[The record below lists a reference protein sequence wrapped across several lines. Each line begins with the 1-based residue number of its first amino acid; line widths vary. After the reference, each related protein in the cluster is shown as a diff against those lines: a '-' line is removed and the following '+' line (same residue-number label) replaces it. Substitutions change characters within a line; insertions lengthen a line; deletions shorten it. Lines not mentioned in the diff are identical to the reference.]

1 MGYDGKFS
9 KIRVSDIKCRNK
21 SEFSKFKRSKRNVYF
36 VLIFESL
43 ILKNCFEFRISCF
56 GIIFFVANID
66 ELRNERLKKL
76 KNLRSAGI
84 WPYPG
89 ETKRTH
95 AIGAALSDWKNLE
108 DAQKEIIVA
117 GRLRSMRGHGGML
130 FGDIQDGTG
139 KIQILLKKDGLGEK
153 SYQFFA
159 DNFDVGDFVQIRGT
173 ALTTKRGE
181 KTVLAVDYKMLA
193 KALRPLPDKWH
204 GLQDTEERYRKR
216 YLDLIFNEDVR
227 KKFVIRTEIVRA
239 IRNFLDEHGFMEV
252 ETPILQTI
260 YGGATAK
267 PFKTYFNAYDMDVF
281 LRIAPELFLKKL
293 LVGGFEKVYE
303 IARNFRNEGVDKQH
317 NPDFTMLEFYWAWSD
332 YRQLMKFTEEMMAY
346 ILQKVLGTAKIT
358 YQGNEIDFAAPWP
371 RVEYLDLLKKEAK
384 IDYQAS
390 SREGLAVKAKELG
403 VEIDKN
409 AGKAEIAD
417 EIYKKYCRPK
427 IIPPTFL
434 IHYPKESKPL
444 AKSVEPDGPI
454 AANFQLL
461 VNGFEIVNAFSEQ
474 NDPIEQAARLKEQE
488 ELFKQGFQEAQRTD
502 TDFIEALEYGMPP
515 CAGLGMG
522 IDRLAALLTDSNA
535 LREIIL
541 FPLMKPK
548 N

>member
-1 MGYDGKFS
+1 MGYNGKFS
-9 KIRVSDIKCRNK
+9 KIRISDIKCRNK

-66 ELRNERLKKL
+66 ELRNERLRKL
-76 KNLRSAGI
+76 KNLQSAGI

-346 ILQKVLGTAKIT
+346 VLQKVLGTAKIT

-384 IDYQAS
+384 IDYRAS

-454 AANFQLL
+454 VANFQLL

>member
-66 ELRNERLKKL
+66 ELRNERLRKL
-76 KNLRSAGI
+76 KNLQSAGI

-384 IDYQAS
+384 IDYRAS

-461 VNGFEIVNAFSEQ
+461 VNGFEVINAFSEQ

>member
-1 MGYDGKFS
+1 MLGAW
-9 KIRVSDIKCRNK
+9 NL
-21 SEFSKFKRSKRNVYF
+21 NF
-36 VLIFESL
+36 VM
-43 ILKNCFEFRISCF
+43 
-56 GIIFFVANID
+56 ANID
-66 ELRNERLKKL
+66 ELRNERLRKL
-76 KNLRSAGI
+76 KNLQSAGI

-384 IDYQAS
+384 IDYRAS

>member
-1 MGYDGKFS
+1 
-9 KIRVSDIKCRNK
+9 
-21 SEFSKFKRSKRNVYF
+21 VYF

-108 DAQKEIIVA
+108 DTQKEIIVA
-117 GRLRSMRGHGGML
+117 GRLMSIRGHGGMI
-130 FGDIQDGTG
+130 FVDVKDESG
-139 KIQILLKKDGLGEK
+139 KIQALLKKDGLGEK
-153 SYQFFA
+153 SYQFFV
-159 DNFDVGDFVQIRGT
+159 DNFDIGDFVQIRGT

-181 KTVLAVDYKMLA
+181 KTVLAVDCKMLV

-204 GLQDTEERYRKR
+204 GLQDTEERYRRR

-239 IRNFLDEHGFMEV
+239 IRNFLDERGFMEV

-384 IDYQAS
+384 VDYQAS
-390 SREGLAVKAKELG
+390 SREGLAAKAKELG

-444 AKSVEPDGPI
+444 AKTVAPDGPI

-548 N
+548 

>member
-384 IDYQAS
+384 IDYRAS

>member
-1 MGYDGKFS
+1 MGYNGKFS
-9 KIRVSDIKCRNK
+9 KIRISDIKCRNK

-95 AIGAALSDWKNLE
+95 AIGAALLDWKKLE
-108 DAQKEIIVA
+108 DTQKEIIVA
-117 GRLRSMRGHGGML
+117 GRLMSIRGHGGMI
-130 FGDIQDGTG
+130 FVDVKDESG
-139 KIQILLKKDGLGEK
+139 KIQALLKKDGLGEK
-153 SYQFFA
+153 SHQFFV
-159 DNFDVGDFVQIRGT
+159 DNFDIGDFVQIRGT

-181 KTVLAVDYKMLA
+181 KTVLAVDCKMMA

-204 GLQDTEERYRKR
+204 GLQDTEERYRRR

-227 KKFVIRTEIVRA
+227 KKFVIRTEIVKA
-239 IRNFLDEHGFMEV
+239 IRNFLNERGFMEV

-346 ILQKVLGTAKIT
+346 VLEKVLGTAKIT

-384 IDYQAS
+384 VDYQAS
-390 SREGLAVKAKELG
+390 SREGLAAKAKELG

-444 AKSVEPDGPI
+444 AKTVAPDGPI

>member
-1 MGYDGKFS
+1 MGYNGKFS
-9 KIRVSDIKCRNK
+9 KIRISDIKCRNK

-66 ELRNERLKKL
+66 ELRNERLRKL
-76 KNLRSAGI
+76 KNLQSAGI

-346 ILQKVLGTAKIT
+346 VLQKVLGTAKIT

-384 IDYQAS
+384 IDYRAS

>member
-1 MGYDGKFS
+1 MGYNGKFS
-9 KIRVSDIKCRNK
+9 KIRISDIKCRNK

-66 ELRNERLKKL
+66 ELRNERLRKL
-76 KNLRSAGI
+76 KNLQSAGI

-239 IRNFLDEHGFMEV
+239 IRNFLDERGFMEV

-384 IDYQAS
+384 IDYRAS

-461 VNGFEIVNAFSEQ
+461 VNGFEVINAFSEQ

>member
-1 MGYDGKFS
+1 MGYNGKFS
-9 KIRVSDIKCRNK
+9 KIRISDIKCRNK

-66 ELRNERLKKL
+66 ELRNERLRKL
-76 KNLRSAGI
+76 KNLQSAGI

-384 IDYQAS
+384 IDYRAS

>member
-1 MGYDGKFS
+1 M
-9 KIRVSDIKCRNK
+9 
-21 SEFSKFKRSKRNVYF
+21 
-36 VLIFESL
+36 
-43 ILKNCFEFRISCF
+43 
-56 GIIFFVANID
+56 
-66 ELRNERLKKL
+66 
-76 KNLRSAGI
+76 KNLQSAGI

-95 AIGAALSDWKNLE
+95 AIGAALLDWKKLE
-108 DAQKEIIVA
+108 DTQNEVIIA
-117 GRLRSMRGHGGML
+117 GRLMSIREHGGMI
-130 FGDIQDGTG
+130 FIDVKDESG
-139 KIQILLKKDGLGEK
+139 KIQALLKKDGLGEK
-153 SYQFFA
+153 SYQFFI
-159 DNFDVGDFVQIRGT
+159 DNFDIGDFVQIRGT

-181 KTVLAVDYKMLA
+181 KTVLAADCKMMA

-204 GLQDTEERYRKR
+204 GLQDTEERYRRR
-216 YLDLIFNEDVR
+216 YLDLIFNEDVK
-227 KKFVIRTEIVRA
+227 KKFIIRTEIIKA
-239 IRNFLDEHGFMEV
+239 IRNFLDERGFMEV

-332 YRQLMKFTEEMMAY
+332 YKRLMKVTEEMMAY

-384 IDYQAS
+384 VDYWAS
-390 SREGLAVKAKELG
+390 NRDGLAAKAKELG

-409 AGKAEIAD
+409 AGKPEIAD

-427 IIPPTFL
+427 IVQPTFL

-444 AKSVEPDGPI
+444 AKTVAPGGPI
-454 AANFQLL
+454 AANFQLI

-541 FPLMKPK
+541 FPIMKPRTEPK
-548 N
+548 SVDLNSRKELNEIENVKIKDQNDK

>member
-384 IDYQAS
+384 IDYRAS

-461 VNGFEIVNAFSEQ
+461 VNGFEVINAFSEQ

>member
-1 MGYDGKFS
+1 MGYNGKFS
-9 KIRVSDIKCRNK
+9 KIRISDIKCRNK

-66 ELRNERLKKL
+66 ELRNERLRKL
-76 KNLRSAGI
+76 KNLQSAGI

-95 AIGAALSDWKNLE
+95 AIGAALSDWKKLE

-239 IRNFLDEHGFMEV
+239 IRNFLDERGFMEV

-384 IDYQAS
+384 IDYRAS

>member
-1 MGYDGKFS
+1 MGYNGKFS
-9 KIRVSDIKCRNK
+9 KIRISDIKCRNK

-66 ELRNERLKKL
+66 ELRNERLRKL
-76 KNLRSAGI
+76 KNLQSAGI

-384 IDYQAS
+384 IDYRAS

-461 VNGFEIVNAFSEQ
+461 VNGFEVINAFSEQ

>member
-384 IDYQAS
+384 IDYRAS

-454 AANFQLL
+454 VANFQLL

>member
-1 MGYDGKFS
+1 MGYNGKFS
-9 KIRVSDIKCRNK
+9 KIRISDIKCRNK

-66 ELRNERLKKL
+66 ELRNERLRKL
-76 KNLRSAGI
+76 KNLQSAGI

-454 AANFQLL
+454 VANFQLL

-548 N
+548 

>member
-1 MGYDGKFS
+1 M
-9 KIRVSDIKCRNK
+9 
-21 SEFSKFKRSKRNVYF
+21 
-36 VLIFESL
+36 
-43 ILKNCFEFRISCF
+43 
-56 GIIFFVANID
+56 
-66 ELRNERLKKL
+66 
-76 KNLRSAGI
+76 KNLQSAGI

-95 AIGAALSDWKNLE
+95 AIGAALSDWKKLE

-384 IDYQAS
+384 IDYRAS

-454 AANFQLL
+454 VANFQLL

-474 NDPIEQAARLKEQE
+474 NDPLEQAARLKEQE
-488 ELFKQGFQEAQRTD
+488 ELFKQGFDQAQRTD
-502 TDFIEALEYGMPP
+502 TDFIEALEHGMPP
-515 CAGLGMG
+515 AAGLGMG

>member
-1 MGYDGKFS
+1 M
-9 KIRVSDIKCRNK
+9 
-21 SEFSKFKRSKRNVYF
+21 
-36 VLIFESL
+36 
-43 ILKNCFEFRISCF
+43 
-56 GIIFFVANID
+56 ANID

-95 AIGAALSDWKNLE
+95 AIGAALSDWKKLE

-173 ALTTKRGE
+173 AITTQRGE

-239 IRNFLDEHGFMEV
+239 IRNFLNERGFMEV

-346 ILQKVLGTAKIT
+346 VLEKVLGTAKIT

-384 IDYQAS
+384 VDYQAS
-390 SREGLAVKAKELG
+390 SREGLAAKAKELG

-444 AKSVEPDGPI
+444 AKTVAPDGPI

-548 N
+548 

>member
-9 KIRVSDIKCRNK
+9 KIRISDIKCRNK

>member
-1 MGYDGKFS
+1 MEKY
-9 KIRVSDIKCRNK
+9 KIR
-21 SEFSKFKRSKRNVYF
+21 FFYF
-36 VLIFESL
+36 PLMFLQGS
-43 ILKNCFEFRISCF
+43 NPRDYTRDRPFM
-56 GIIFFVANID
+56 ANIE

-76 KNLRSAGI
+76 KNLQSAGI
-84 WPYPG
+84 RPYPG

-95 AIGAALSDWKNLE
+95 AVAAALLDWKKLE
-108 DAQKEIIVA
+108 DTQKEIIVA

-130 FGDIQDGTG
+130 FCDIADGTG

-159 DNFDVGDFVQIRGT
+159 DNFDVGDFAQIRGT
-173 ALTTKRGE
+173 AITTKRGE
-181 KTVLAVDYKMLA
+181 KTVLAADYKMMS
-193 KALRPLPDKWH
+193 KSLRPLPDKWH
-204 GLQDTEERYRKR
+204 GLQDTEERYRRR
-216 YLDLIFNEDVR
+216 YLDLIFNEDI
-227 KKFVIRTEIVRA
+227 KQKFIVRTNIIKA
-239 IRNFLDEHGFMEV
+239 IREFLDERGFMEV

-267 PFKTYFNAYDMDVF
+267 PFKTYFNAYDMEVF

-317 NPDFTMLEFYWAWSD
+317 NPDFTMLEFYWAWAD
-332 YRQLMKFTEEMMAY
+332 YKQLMKLTEELVVF
-346 ILQKVLGTAKIT
+346 ILEKVLGKTKIV
-358 YQGNEIDFAAPWP
+358 YQGTEIDFAAPWP
-371 RVEYLDLLKKEAK
+371 RIEYLDLLKKEANV
-384 IDYQAS
+384 DYWALD
-390 SREGLAVKAKELG
+390 RRGLAAKAEELG
-403 VEIDKN
+403 AEIDKN

-417 EIYKKYCRPK
+417 EIYKKLCRPK
-427 IIPPTFL
+427 IVQPTFL

-444 AKSVEPDGPI
+444 AKELDGDPRI

-461 VNGFEIVNAFSEQ
+461 VNGFEVVNAFSEQ
-474 NDPIEQAARLKEQE
+474 NDPLEQAARLKEQE
-488 ELFKQGFQEAQRTD
+488 ELFKRGFAEAQRTD
-502 TDFIEALEYGMPP
+502 TDFIEALEHGMPP
-515 CAGLGMG
+515 AAGLGMG

-548 N
+548 L

>member
-461 VNGFEIVNAFSEQ
+461 VNGFEVINAFSEQ

>member
-1 MGYDGKFS
+1 MGYNGKFS
-9 KIRVSDIKCRNK
+9 KIRISDIKCRNK

-66 ELRNERLKKL
+66 ELRNERLRKL
-76 KNLRSAGI
+76 KNLQSAGI

-384 IDYQAS
+384 IDYRAS

-454 AANFQLL
+454 VANFQLL

>member
-66 ELRNERLKKL
+66 ELRNERLRKL
-76 KNLRSAGI
+76 KNLQSAGI

-239 IRNFLDEHGFMEV
+239 IRNFLDERGFMEV

-384 IDYQAS
+384 IDYRAS

-461 VNGFEIVNAFSEQ
+461 VNGFEVINAFSEQ